1 MLPRQRILKRITQ
14 VEQAPCNDNIVV
26 QSHVK
31 TDLEMKKGFMNDLLE
46 KKCINIYIASPLDI
60 GYSMY
65 TVLLKVKVK
74 RPQSPLFLI
83 HV

>member
-1 MLPRQRILKRITQ
+1 
-14 VEQAPCNDNIVV
+14 
-26 QSHVK
+26 
-31 TDLEMKKGFMNDLLE
+31 MKKGFMNDLLE